1 MTGIMSNRRPLASVP
16 SAINSPY
23 RSASAAASKRSR
35 LDFDAQ
41 EDSASLQQPP
51 AKRQVLES
59 YQSRLRTPP
68 RKQTPQPS
76 EDRVFSKRPT
86 NSQPSAFERKL
97 LAAKER
103 PPSYRTE
110 RQEKAAAASLNG
122 IRQWQKHYR
131 RVFPYFVFYFESIP
145 EDIRV
150 KYSRFVRVLGA
161 VSPPIYQASAWP
173 RVANES

>member
-1 MTGIMSNRRPLASVP
+1 MSNRRPLASVP
-16 SAINSPY
+16 GAVNSPY
-23 RSASAAASKRSR
+23 RSIVAVASKRSR
-35 LDFDAQ
+35 LDSDTQ
-41 EDSASLQQPP
+41 EDSACLQQPP
-51 AKRQVLES
+51 TKRQSFES

-68 RKQTPQPS
+68 RKQTPQPA
-76 EDRVFSKRPT
+76 EDRIFSKRRT

-103 PPSYRTE
+103 PPGYKTE

-131 RVFPYFVFYFESIP
+131 RVFPDFVFYFESTP

-150 KYSRFVRVLGA
+150 KYSKFVRVLGA
-161 VSPPIYQASAWP
+161 VGP
-173 RVANES
+173 RIRHVSGNS

>member
-1 MTGIMSNRRPLASVP
+1 MSNRRPPLASVP
-16 SAINSPY
+16 GAVNSPY
-23 RSASAAASKRSR
+23 RSTLAAASKRSR

-51 AKRQVLES
+51 AKKQLFES

-68 RKQTPQPS
+68 RKQTPQPA
-76 EDRVFSKRPT
+76 EDRVFSKRST
-86 NSQPSAFERKL
+86 NSQPTAFERKL

-103 PPSYRTE
+103 PPSHKTE

-145 EDIRV
+145 EDVRV

-161 VSPPIYQASAWP
+161 VSPSIHHVSGWV
-173 RVANES
+173 RSS